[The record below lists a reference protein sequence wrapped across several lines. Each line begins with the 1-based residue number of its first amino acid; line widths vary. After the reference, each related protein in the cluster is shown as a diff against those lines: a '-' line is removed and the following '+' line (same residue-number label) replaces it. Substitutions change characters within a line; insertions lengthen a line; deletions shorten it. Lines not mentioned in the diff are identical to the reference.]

1 MDQLKYALGIGGLF
15 SFYGIVGILVW
26 LVGDQY
32 GYGWTERIVIILLVL
47 ITLPIALV
55 IGFIVSR
62 RRKKKELQAE
72 TKAEVK
78 PLENEP
84 AKASSPAGNNDDL
97 TKSAEEVIQ
106 FLKSSNLGNGGKDAI
121 YSLPWYLVMGTPKSG
136 KSSLVLG
143 SNLDFQNLPSQRQT
157 ELKFLRP
164 TRNVDWRVTS
174 EAVFLDTA
182 GRFQTE
188 GVDGD
193 EWNSLLEIIKKFR
206 PNRPLDGVLM
216 TVSAEKILH
225 SDERQ
230 IEEQAKILRTR
241 LDEASQR
248 LKTRFPVYI
257 VFTHADAI
265 EGFRD
270 SFSNSKQ
277 EDKSLVWGAT
287 IPLEKSDN
295 AQSLFDGEYELLQDS
310 VLKRRLMRLSSPFQ
324 PARQLRIFN
333 FPLHFGSA
341 RRKLGAFISTLFR
354 PNPFSES
361 PFLRGFYF
369 TAVPVNRQ
377 QVDMTKT
384 LANIPQ
390 TVGKTYFTERLF
402 RDVVLR
408 DKDLVK
414 TFQQQKQ
421 KPPIWGWIFTVFAA
435 LIVFSLLAL
444 AGISLYKNKQILAE
458 AEQKGGAVLT
468 IVKANRDQNPLGKDA
483 GKTRDEINAINDL
496 RDLLVRLDDNERN
509 GAPIYMRFGLYS
521 GNRIYKSAL
530 LPVYFNAVEKR
541 FKEPV
546 VKKLEDDLRKFDA
559 SQITGTPEQQEVI
572 LGKHYDLLKAYLM
585 LSGGE
590 YKDTDGNLKNYKEK
604 ADPTTLKNALKDY
617 WQTESK
623 TPSGMDL
630 IALEQLDFWAKQVD
644 RDESPANFPR
654 IKLDENLVN
663 NTRVK
668 LKEFPPVFRYYQ
680 RKISEI
686 SKETE
691 EKHSTISA
699 DRILAN
705 AGAEASFL
713 QSSVTV
719 PSAYTIEG
727 YQLMKKAISEADQE
741 LSKDDWV
748 MGELGKNGNVQT
760 TDSAKLQSRYFR
772 DYADSWKAFIKSV
785 NVIPYKDKTIADN
798 ALLAFSSANS
808 PMEILLKEVA
818 RQTKLSAKP
827 EPDGWIE
834 WLWSFL
840 PSSDKSDKEPVTDVE
855 KEFDPLYAFL
865 GDKDAKNTQ
874 VEKYRTSI
882 GQVSN
887 KFGGFRP
894 DELKTISQDLARN
907 DDKNFPQLRRA
918 ENDIRSQLGV
928 FNSTSTGQEIAD
940 LLKEPLGNLQILLG
954 ADVKS
959 QVAKNWK
966 EQIFPKAQEIEK
978 GFPFDSSQTESDLT
992 KLSAFLNPANGTLSD
1007 FFNKNLKVYFDG
1019 EPGQFKLKE
1028 GSQIKFSQEFVT
1040 YLNNAFRL
1048 RRALYGESGASPKYE
1063 YEFKLLNVK
1072 DSIIE
1077 VSIDGQKLN
1086 SEGTASTKLT
1096 FPAGSGAETGVF
1108 MQFGSTSSTVQTAPA
1123 SNSSANTNASNV
1135 NSSSS
1140 TNVPVSKFLQGNNSS
1155 SSEPLKFPGNWG
1167 LFRFVAAGS
1176 PNRQAGGEYLLNYK
1190 FAGKTVNATVKPSGE
1205 DLFDRNIFSALK
1217 APENILA
1224 Q

>member
-1 MDQLKYALGIGGLF
+1 MSWQADQLKYAFGLGGLF
-15 SFYGIVGILVW
+15 SFYGIVGLLVW

-32 GYGWTERIVIILLVL
+32 GYGWTERIIIILLVL

-55 IGFIVSR
+55 IGYFATR
-62 RRKKKELQAE
+62 RSKKKERQAE
-72 TKAEVK
+72 AKAEEK
-78 PLENEP
+78 TPETEP
-84 AKASSPAGNNDDL
+84 AKSAAVPTGNNDDL
-97 TKSAEEVIQ
+97 TKGAEETVQ
-106 FLKSSNLGNGGKDAI
+106 FLKSSNLGGNGKEAV

-143 SNLDFQNLPSQRQT
+143 SSLDFQNLPSQRQS
-157 ELKFLRP
+157 ELKFIRP
-164 TRNVDWRVTS
+164 TRSVDWRVTS

-188 GVDGD
+188 GVDGE
-193 EWNSLLEIIKKFR
+193 EWNSLLETIKKHR

-216 TVSAEKILH
+216 TVSAERILH
-225 SDERQ
+225 SDERE

-248 LKTRFPVYI
+248 LKTRFPVYL

-277 EDKSLVWGAT
+277 EDKTLVWGAT

-295 AQSLFDGEYELLQDS
+295 AQSLFDGEYELLQNS
-310 VLKRRLMRLSSPFQ
+310 VMKRRLMRLSAPFP

-333 FPLHFGSA
+333 FPLHFGAA
-341 RRKLGAFISTLFR
+341 RRKLGAFVSTLFR

-377 QVDMTKT
+377 KVDINKT

-390 TVGKTYFTERLF
+390 TVGKTYFTEKFF

-408 DKDLVK
+408 DKDLVR

-421 KPPIWGWIFTVFAA
+421 KPPIWGWLFTIFAA

-444 AGISLYKNKQILAE
+444 AGISLYYNKQMLAE

-468 IVKANRDQNPLGKDA
+468 IVKANRDRNPLEKQEPE
-483 GKTRDEINAINDL
+483 TRDEINAIENL
-496 RDLLVRLDDNERN
+496 RELLVRLDENERE
-509 GAPIYMRFGLYS
+509 GAPVYMRLGLYS
-521 GNRIYKSAL
+521 GDRIYKSAL
-530 LPVYFNAVEKR
+530 LPIYFNAVEKR

-546 VKKLEDDLRKFDA
+546 VRKLEEDLRKFNA
-559 SQITGTPEQQEVI
+559 SQITGTDEEKEKI

-590 YKDTDGNLKNYKEK
+590 YKDKDGNLKNYKEK
-604 ADPTTLKNALKDY
+604 ADPTTIKNALQDY
-617 WQTESK
+617 WKAESK
-623 TPSGMDL
+623 VPSGL
-630 IALEQLDFWAKQVD
+630 ELTALEQLDFWAKQVD

-691 EKHSTISA
+691 EKHGTMSA

-705 AGAEASFL
+705 AGADASFV
-713 QSSVTV
+713 QSTVTV
-719 PSAYTIEG
+719 PSAYTVEG
-727 YQLMKKAISEADQE
+727 YQLMKKAISDADQE

-748 MGELGKNGNVQT
+748 MGEQSNTGNVQT
-760 TDSAKLQSRYFR
+760 TDSSRLQSRYFR
-772 DYADSWKAFIKSV
+772 DYADNWKAFVKSL
-785 NVIPYKDKTIADN
+785 NVVPYKEKTTADN
-798 ALLAFSSANS
+798 ALQIFSSANS
-808 PMEILLKEVA
+808 PIEVLLKEVA

-840 PSSDKSDKEPVTDVE
+840 PSSGGDEKEPITDVE
-855 KEFDPLYAFL
+855 KEFNPLYTFL
-865 GDKDAKNTQ
+865 GEKDAKNTP
-874 VEKYRTSI
+874 VEKYRTAI

-894 DELKTISQDLARN
+894 DELKKISQDLARN
-907 DDKNFPQLRRA
+907 DDKEFPQLRRA
-918 ENDIRSQLGV
+918 ENDIRSLLGI
-928 FNSTSTGQEIAD
+928 FNETSTGQEIAD
-940 LLKEPLGNLQILLG
+940 FLKEPLGNLQVLLG

-959 QVAKNWK
+959 QLAKNWK
-966 EQIFPKAQEIEK
+966 EQIFPNAKEIEK
-978 GFPFDSSQTESDLT
+978 GFPFEDGQTEADLT
-992 KLSAFLNPANGTLSD
+992 KLTAFLNSANGSLSE
-1007 FFNKNLKVYFDG
+1007 FFNKNLKIYFDG
-1019 EPGQFKLKE
+1019 EPGQLKLKE
-1028 GSQIKFSQEFVT
+1028 SSPVKFNQEFVT

-1063 YEFKLLNVK
+1063 YEFRLLNVK

-1108 MQFGSTSSTVQTAPA
+1108 MQFGSTSGTVSTAPPV
-1123 SNSSANTNASNV
+1123 SANTSSSNV
-1135 NSSSS
+1135 NSSTTTSRSS
-1140 TNVPVSKFLQGNNSS
+1140 QNTG

-1176 PNRQAGGEYLLNYK
+1176 PNKQASGEYLLTYK
-1190 FAGKTVNATVKPSGE
+1190 FGGKTVNATVKPSGE
-1205 DLFDRNIFSALK
+1205 DLFDKERTIFTALK

>member
-1 MDQLKYALGIGGLF
+1 MSWQVDQLKYAFGIGGLF
-15 SFYGIVGILVW
+15 SFYGIVGLLVW

-32 GYGWTERIVIILLVL
+32 GYGWTERIIIILLVL

-55 IGFIVSR
+55 IGFLVSR
-62 RRKKKELQAE
+62 RRKKKEAQAE
-72 TKAEVK
+72 TNAEVK
-78 PLENEP
+78 SPEGEP
-84 AKASSPAGNNDDL
+84 QKVAAPAGNNDDL
-97 TKSAEEVIQ
+97 TKSAEEVVQ
-106 FLKSSNLGNGGKDAI
+106 FLKSSNLGEGGKDAV

-193 EWNSLLEIIKKFR
+193 EWNSLLETIKKNR

-216 TVSAEKILH
+216 TVSAERILH
-225 SDERQ
+225 SDERE

-248 LKTRFPVYI
+248 LKTRFPVYL

-277 EDKSLVWGAT
+277 EDKTLVWGAT

-295 AQSLFDGEYELLQDS
+295 AQSLFDGEYELLQNS
-310 VLKRRLMRLSSPFQ
+310 VMKRRLMRLSSPFP

-341 RRKLGAFISTLFR
+341 RRKLGAFVSTLFR

-377 QVDMTKT
+377 KVDANKT

-390 TVGKTYFTERLF
+390 TVGKTYFTEKFF

-421 KPPIWGWIFTVFAA
+421 KPPIWGWLLTVFAA
-435 LIVFSLLAL
+435 ILVFSLLTL
-444 AGISLYKNKQILAE
+444 AGISLYKNKQMLAE
-458 AEQKGGAVLT
+458 AEQKGDAVLT
-468 IVKANRDQNPLGKDA
+468 IVKANRDRNPLEKDA
-483 GKTRDEINAINDL
+483 DGTRNEINAIDDL
-496 RDLLVRLDDNERN
+496 RGLLVRLDDNERN

-521 GNRIYKSAL
+521 GDRIYKSAL
-530 LPVYFNAVEKR
+530 LPIYFNAVEKR

-546 VKKLEDDLRKFDA
+546 IKKLEDDLRKFNA
-559 SQITGTPEQQEVI
+559 SQITGTPEQQEEI

-585 LSGGE
+585 LSGE
-590 YKDTDGNLKNYKEK
+590 YKDK

-623 TPSGMDL
+623 TPSGLEL

-663 NTRVK
+663 TTRVK

-691 EKHSTISA
+691 EKHGTMSA

-705 AGAEASFL
+705 AGADASFL

-719 PSAYTIEG
+719 PSAYTVEG

-748 MGELGKNGNVQT
+748 MGEQGKTGNVQT

-772 DYADSWKAFIKSV
+772 DYADNWKAFVKSV
-785 NVIPYKDKTIADN
+785 NVAPYKEKTTADN
-798 ALLAFSSANS
+798 ALQLFSSKNS

-818 RQTKLSAKP
+818 RQTRLSAKP

-840 PSSDKSDKEPVTDVE
+840 PSSGGDEKEPITDVE
-855 KEFDPLYAFL
+855 KEFNPLYTFL
-865 GDKDAKNTQ
+865 GEKDAKNTP
-874 VEKYRTSI
+874 VEKYQTSI

-894 DELKTISQDLARN
+894 DELKKISQDLARN
-907 DDKNFPQLRRA
+907 DDKEFPQLRRA
-918 ENDIRSQLGV
+918 ENDIRSLLGI
-928 FNSTSTGQEIAD
+928 FNETSTGQEIAD
-940 LLKEPLGNLQILLG
+940 LLKEPLGNLQVLLG

-978 GFPFDSSQTESDLT
+978 GFPFENGQTEADLT
-992 KLSAFLNPANGTLSD
+992 KLTAFLNPANGTLSD
-1007 FFNKNLKVYFDG
+1007 FFNKNLKIYFDG
-1019 EPGQFKLKE
+1019 EPGQLKVKE
-1028 GSQIKFSQEFVT
+1028 SSPIKFNQEFVG

-1063 YEFKLLNVK
+1063 YEFRLLNVK

-1108 MQFGSTSSTVQTAPA
+1108 MQFGSTSGTVSTAPPG
-1123 SNSSANTNASNV
+1123 SANTSSSNV
-1135 NSSSS
+1135 NSSSNSS
-1140 TNVPVSKFLQGNNSS
+1140 TTSRFLQGNNN

-1167 LFRFVAAGS
+1167 LFKFVAAGS
-1176 PNRQAGGEYLLNYK
+1176 PNKQGSGEYLLKYK
-1190 FAGKTVNATVKPSGE
+1190 FGGKTVNATVKPAGE
-1205 DLFDRNIFSALK
+1205 DLFERSIFSDLE

>member
-1 MDQLKYALGIGGLF
+1 MAWQIDQLKYAFGLGGLF
-15 SFYGIVGILVW
+15 SFYGIVGLLVW
-26 LVGDQY
+26 LLGDKY
-32 GYGWTERIVIILLVL
+32 GYGTTERIVIILVVL
-47 ITLPIALV
+47 LTLPIALV
-55 IGFIVSR
+55 IGYLATR
-62 RRKKKELQAE
+62 RRKKDESPTEQ
-72 TKAEVK
+72 KAEISNSA
-78 PLENEP
+78 NEP
-84 AKASSPAGNNDDL
+84 AKISAPAGNNDDL
-97 TKSAEEVIQ
+97 TKGAEETVQ
-106 FLKSSNLGNGGKDAI
+106 FLKSSNLGGKDAV

-143 SNLDFQNLPSQRQT
+143 SNLDFQNLPSQRQS

-188 GVDGD
+188 GADAGD
-193 EWNSLLEIIKKFR
+193 WNALLETIKKYR

-216 TVSAEKILH
+216 TVSAERVLH
-225 SDERQ
+225 ADERA

-248 LKTRFPVYI
+248 LKTRFPVYL

-277 EDKSLVWGAT
+277 EDKNFVWGAT

-295 AQSLFDGEYELLQDS
+295 AQSLFDGEYELLQNS

-341 RRKLGAFISTLFR
+341 RRKLGAFVSTLFR

-377 QVDMTKT
+377 QVDTTKT

-390 TVGKTYFTERLF
+390 TVGKTYFTEKLF

-421 KPPIWGWIFTVFAA
+421 KPPIWGWLLTILGAFIVFA
-435 LIVFSLLAL
+435 LLAL
-444 AGISLYKNKQILAE
+444 AGISLYKNKQMLAE
-458 AEQKGGAVLT
+458 AESKGDAVLT
-468 IVKANRDQNPLGKDA
+468 IAKANKDRNPLEKNADD
-483 GKTRDEINAINDL
+483 TRTEINAIDDL
-496 RDLLVRLDDNERN
+496 RELLVKLDDNERN
-509 GAPIYMRFGLYS
+509 GAPFYMRFGLYS

-546 VKKLEDDLRKFDA
+546 VEKLKADLQKFNA
-559 SQITGTPEQQEVI
+559 GQITGTPEQQEAI
-572 LGKHYDLLKAYLM
+572 LGKHYDLLKTYLM
-585 LSGGE
+585 LSGEFKG
-590 YKDTDGNLKNYKEK
+590 K
-604 ADPTTLKNALKDY
+604 ADPTTIKNTLKDY

-623 TPSGMDL
+623 TPSGMEL

-686 SKETE
+686 SKSVE
-691 EKHSTISA
+691 EEHGTMSA

-705 AGAEASFL
+705 AGADASLL
-713 QSSVTV
+713 QSTVTV
-719 PSAYTIEG
+719 PSAYTAEG

-748 MGELGKNGNVQT
+748 MGQQAATGNVQT

-772 DYADSWKAFIKSV
+772 DYADSWKAFVKSV
-785 NVIPYKDKTIADN
+785 NVAPYKDKATADN
-798 ALLAFSSANS
+798 ALQLFSSKNS

-818 RQTKLSAKP
+818 RQTRLSAKP

-840 PSSDKSDKEPVTDVE
+840 PSSDKGDKEPITDVE
-855 KEFDPLYAFL
+855 KEFNPLYAFL
-865 GDKDAKNTQ
+865 GEKDAKNTP
-874 VEKYRTSI
+874 VEKYQTSI

-918 ENDIRSQLGV
+918 ENDIRGLLGI
-928 FNSTSTGQEIAD
+928 FNETSTGQEIAD
-940 LLKEPLGNLQILLG
+940 LLKKPLGNLQVLLG

-978 GFPFDSSQTESDLT
+978 GFPFQDGQTESDLT
-992 KLSAFLNPANGTLSD
+992 KLTAFLNPANGTLSD
-1007 FFNKNLKVYFDG
+1007 FFNKNLKIYFDG
-1019 EPGQFKLKE
+1019 DPGQLKLKE
-1028 GSQIKFSQEFVT
+1028 GSQIKFNQEFVT

-1063 YEFKLLNVK
+1063 YEFRLLNVK

-1086 SEGTASTKLT
+1086 SEGTASSKLT

-1108 MQFGSTSSTVQTAPA
+1108 MQFATTSGTVQTSPSAA
-1123 SNSSANTNASNV
+1123 NSSANTNASNV
-1135 NSSSS
+1135 SNPGNNSNANSA
-1140 TNVPVSKFLQGNNSS
+1140 PVRNFLQGNNSS
-1155 SSEPLKFPGNWG
+1155 SNSEPLKFPGNWG
-1167 LFRFVAAGS
+1167 LFRFVAAGV
-1176 PNRQAGGEYLLNYK
+1176 PNKQAGGEYLLNYK
-1190 FAGKTVNATVKPSGE
+1190 FGGKTVNATVKPSGE
-1205 DLFDRNIFSALK
+1205 DLFNRNIFSALK

>member
-1 MDQLKYALGIGGLF
+1 MASWHVDQLKYAFGLGGLL
-15 SFYGIVGILVW
+15 SFYGIVSLLVW
-26 LVGDQY
+26 LVGDKY
-32 GYGWTERIVIILLVL
+32 GYGATEKIIIILLVL
-47 ITLPIALV
+47 LTLPIALV
-55 IGFIVSR
+55 IGFLATR
-62 RRKKKELQAE
+62 RRKKSELPAE
-72 TKAEVK
+72 AKAEVSATS
-78 PLENEP
+78 NEP
-84 AKASSPAGNNDDL
+84 AKVSTPTGSYDDL
-97 TKSAEEVIQ
+97 TKGAEETVQ
-106 FLKSSNLGNGGKDAI
+106 FLKTSNLGEGGKDAV

-136 KSSLVLG
+136 KSSLVLS
-143 SNLDFQNLPSQRQT
+143 SNLDFQNLPSQRQS
-157 ELKFLRP
+157 EQKFVRP

-188 GVDGD
+188 GADGD
-193 EWNSLLEIIKKFR
+193 EWNSLLETVKKYR
-206 PNRPLDGVLM
+206 PARPLDGVLI
-216 TVSAEKILH
+216 TVSAERILH
-225 SDERQ
+225 SDERA

-248 LKTRFPVYI
+248 LKIRFPVYL

-277 EDKSLVWGAT
+277 EDKTLVWGAT

-295 AQSLFDGEYELLQDS
+295 AQAQFDGEYELLQNS
-310 VLKRRLMRLSSPFQ
+310 IMKRRLMRLSSPFQ
-324 PARQLRIFN
+324 AARQLRIFN
-333 FPLHFGSA
+333 FPLHFSA
-341 RRKLGAFISTLFR
+341 GRRKLGAFVSTLFR

-377 QVDMTKT
+377 PVDANKT

-390 TVGKTYFTERLF
+390 TVGKTYFTERFF

-414 TFQQQKQ
+414 TFQKQKQ
-421 KPPIWGWIFTVFAA
+421 KPPIWGWLFTIFGA

-444 AGISLYKNKQILAE
+444 AGFSLFKNKQMLAE
-458 AEQKGGAVLT
+458 AEQKGDAVLT
-468 IVKANRDQNPLGKDA
+468 IVRANKDRNPLEKNADD
-483 GKTRDEINAINDL
+483 TRNEINAINDL
-496 RDLLVRLDDNERN
+496 RELLVRLDDNERN
-509 GAPIYMRFGLYS
+509 GAPFYMRFGLYS

-530 LPVYFNAVEKR
+530 LPIYFNAVEKR

-546 VKKLEDDLRKFDA
+546 VEKLKADLQKFNA
-559 SQITGTPEQQEVI
+559 SQITGTPEQQEEI
-572 LGKHYDLLKAYLM
+572 LGKHYDLLKTYLM
-585 LSGGE
+585 LSGE
-590 YKDTDGNLKNYKEK
+590 YKDK
-604 ADPTTLKNALKDY
+604 ADPTTIKNALKEY
-617 WQTESK
+617 WKTESK
-623 TPSGMDL
+623 VPQGMDL

-644 RDESPANFPR
+644 RDESPATFPR

-663 NTRVK
+663 TTRVK

-691 EKHSTISA
+691 EKHGTMSA

-705 AGAEASFL
+705 VGADSTFIK
-713 QSSVTV
+713 STVTV
-719 PSAYTIEG
+719 PSAYTLEG

-748 MGELGKNGNVQT
+748 MGEQGKNVNVQT

-772 DYADSWKAFIKSV
+772 DYADNWKAFVKSI
-785 NVIPYKDKTIADN
+785 NVPPYKDKASADN
-798 ALLAFSSANS
+798 ALQLFSSKNS
-808 PMEILLKEVA
+808 PMEILLKEIA

-827 EPDGWIE
+827 EPNGWIE
-834 WLWSFL
+834 WFLSFL
-840 PSSDKSDKEPVTDVE
+840 PSSGSDQKEPLTDVE
-855 KEFDPLYAFL
+855 KEFNPLYTFI
-865 GDKDAKNTQ
+865 GEKDAKNTP
-874 VEKYRTSI
+874 VEKYQTAI

-894 DELKTISQDLARN
+894 DELKTISQELARN

-918 ENDIRSQLGV
+918 ENDIRSQLGL
-928 FNSTSTGQEIAD
+928 FNETSTGQEIAD
-940 LLKEPLGNLQILLG
+940 LLKEPLGNLQVLLG

-959 QVAKNWK
+959 QIAKNWK
-966 EQIFPKAQEIEK
+966 EQIFPNAKEIEK
-978 GFPFDSSQTESDLT
+978 GFPFENGQNESDLT
-992 KLSAFLNPANGTLSD
+992 KLTAFLNAGNGTLTD

-1019 EPGQFKLKE
+1019 EPGQLKLKE
-1028 GSQIKFSQEFVT
+1028 GSSVKFNQEFIT

-1063 YEFKLLNVK
+1063 YEFRLLNVK

-1086 SEGTASTKLT
+1086 SEGTASSKLI

-1108 MQFGSTSSTVQTAPA
+1108 MQFGSTSGTIQTSPA
-1123 SNSSANTNASNV
+1123 TNSSANPNQTPVNNPG

-1140 TNVPVSKFLQGNNSS
+1140 NSTPASRFLQNGNNSS
-1155 SSEPLKFPGNWG
+1155 TNSEPLKFPGNWG

-1176 PNRQAGGEYLLNYK
+1176 PSKQPTGEYSLKYN
-1190 FAGKTVNATVKPSGE
+1190 FGGKTVNATVKPSGE
-1205 DLFDRNIFSALK
+1205 DLFDRSIFSVLK
-1217 APENILA
+1217 APENILE

>member
-1 MDQLKYALGIGGLF
+1 MASWQVDQLKYAFGLGGLF
-15 SFYGIVGILVW
+15 SFYGIVSLIVW
-26 LVGDQY
+26 LIGDKY
-32 GYGWTERIVIILLVL
+32 GYGTTERIVIILLVL
-47 ITLPIALV
+47 LTLPIALV
-55 IGFIVSR
+55 IGFVISR
-62 RRKKKELQAE
+62 RGKKKEQAAQAN
-72 TKAEVK
+72 AEIGA
-78 PLENEP
+78 PTNEP
-84 AKASSPAGNNDDL
+84 AKAATPSGSYDDL
-97 TKSAEEVIQ
+97 TKGAEETVQ
-106 FLKSSNLGNGGKDAI
+106 FLKTSNLGDGGKDAV

-136 KSSLVLG
+136 KSSLVLS
-143 SNLDFQNLPSQRQT
+143 SNLDFQNLPSQRQS

-188 GVDGD
+188 GADGD
-193 EWNSLLEIIKKFR
+193 EWNSLLETIKKHR
-206 PNRPLDGVLM
+206 PNRPLDGVVM
-216 TVSAEKILH
+216 TVSAERILH

-248 LKTRFPVYI
+248 LKIRFPVYL

-277 EDKSLVWGAT
+277 EDKTLVWGAT

-295 AQSLFDGEYELLQDS
+295 AQSLFDGEYELLQNS
-310 VLKRRLMRLSSPFQ
+310 IMKRRLMRLSSPFQ

-333 FPLHFGSA
+333 FPLHFTSA
-341 RRKLGAFISTLFR
+341 RRKLGAFVSTLFR

-377 QVDMTKT
+377 QVDTTKT

-421 KPPIWGWIFTVFAA
+421 KPPIWGWLFTVFGA
-435 LIVFSLLAL
+435 LIVFTLLAL
-444 AGISLYKNKQILAE
+444 AGFSLFKNKQMLAE
-458 AEQKGGAVLT
+458 SEQKGDAVLT
-468 IVKANRDQNPLGKDA
+468 IVKANRDRNPLEKNADD
-483 GKTRDEINAINDL
+483 TRNEINAIDDL
-496 RDLLVRLDDNERN
+496 RELLVRLDDNERN
-509 GAPIYMRFGLYS
+509 GAPFYMRFGLYS
-521 GNRIYKSAL
+521 GDRVYKSAL
-530 LPVYFNAVEKR
+530 LPIYFNAVEKR

-546 VKKLEDDLRKFDA
+546 VEKLKADLQKFNQ
-559 SQITGTPEQQEVI
+559 SQITGTPEQQEEI
-572 LGKHYDLLKAYLM
+572 LGKHYDLLKTYLM
-585 LSGGE
+585 LSGE
-590 YKDTDGNLKNYKEK
+590 YKDK
-604 ADPTTLKNALKDY
+604 ADPTTVKNALKDY
-617 WQTESK
+617 WKTESK

-663 NTRVK
+663 TTRVK

-691 EKHSTISA
+691 EKHGTMSA

-705 AGAEASFL
+705 AGANASL
-713 QSSVTV
+713 IQSTVTV
-719 PSAYTIEG
+719 SSAYTIEG

-748 MGELGKNGNVQT
+748 MGEQGKGGSVQT

-772 DYADSWKAFIKSV
+772 DYADSWKAFVKSA
-785 NVIPYKDKTIADN
+785 NVVAYKDKATADN
-798 ALLAFSSANS
+798 ALQLFSSKNS

-818 RQTKLSAKP
+818 RQTRLSAKP

-840 PSSDKSDKEPVTDVE
+840 PSSDGGEKQPLTDVE
-855 KEFDPLYAFL
+855 KEFNPLYTFL
-865 GDKDAKNTQ
+865 GEKDAKNTP
-874 VEKYRTSI
+874 VEKYQTSI

-894 DELKTISQDLARN
+894 DELKEISQELARN
-907 DDKNFPQLRRA
+907 DDKKFPQLRRA
-918 ENDIRSQLGV
+918 ENDIRSQLGL
-928 FNSTSTGQEIAD
+928 FNETATGQEIAD
-940 LLKEPLGNLQILLG
+940 LLKEPLGNLQVLLG

-959 QVAKNWK
+959 QIAKNWK
-966 EQIFPKAQEIEK
+966 EQIFPNAKEIEK
-978 GFPFDSSQTESDLT
+978 GFPFENGQNESDLT
-992 KLSAFLNPANGTLSD
+992 KLTAFLNAGNGTLTD

-1019 EPGQFKLKE
+1019 EPGQLKLKE
-1028 GSQIKFSQEFVT
+1028 GSPVKFNQEFIG

-1063 YEFKLLNVK
+1063 YEFRLLNVK

-1096 FPAGSGAETGVF
+1096 FPAGAGAETGVF
-1108 MQFGSTSSTVQTAPA
+1108 MQFGSTSGTVPTAPA
-1123 SNSSANTNASNV
+1123 TNSANTTAPPVNNPSNSQ
-1135 NSSSS
+1135 SSNTAPTSRFLQSGNNQS
-1140 TNVPVSKFLQGNNSS
+1140 TN
-1155 SSEPLKFPGNWG
+1155 SEPLKFPGNWG
-1167 LFRFVAAGS
+1167 LFKFVAAGS
-1176 PNRQAGGEYLLNYK
+1176 PSKQPGGEYLLTYK
-1190 FAGKTVNATVKPSGE
+1190 FGGKTVSATVKPAGE
-1205 DLFDRNIFSALK
+1205 DLFDRSIFSALK
-1217 APENILA
+1217 APENILE

>member
-1 MDQLKYALGIGGLF
+1 MASWQVEQLKYAFGLGGLF
-15 SFYGIVGILVW
+15 SFYGIVALLVW
-26 LVGDQY
+26 LVGDKY
-32 GYGWTERIVIILLVL
+32 GYGWTERIIIILLVL

-55 IGFIVSR
+55 IGFLASR
-62 RRKKKELQAE
+62 RRKKKQQQAE
-72 TKAEVK
+72 AKAEEK
-78 PLENEP
+78 TPETEP
-84 AKASSPAGNNDDL
+84 AKPAAPTGGYDDL
-97 TKSAEEVIQ
+97 TKGAEETVQ
-106 FLKSSNLGNGGKDAI
+106 FLKSSNLGVGGKDAV

-143 SNLDFQNLPSQRQT
+143 SNLDFQNLPSQRQS
-157 ELKFLRP
+157 ELKFIRP
-164 TRNVDWRVTS
+164 TRNVDWRVTG

-193 EWNSLLEIIKKFR
+193 EWNTLLETIKKYR

-216 TVSAEKILH
+216 TVSAERVLH
-225 SDERQ
+225 SDERE

-248 LKTRFPVYI
+248 LKTRFPVYL

-277 EDKSLVWGAT
+277 EDKTLVWGAT
-287 IPLEKSDN
+287 IPLDKSDN
-295 AQSLFDGEYELLQDS
+295 AQALFDGEYELLQGS
-310 VLKRRLMRLSSPFQ
+310 IMKRRLMRLSSPFP

-333 FPLHFGSA
+333 FPLHFGAA
-341 RRKLGAFISTLFR
+341 RRKLGTFVSTLFR

-377 QVDMTKT
+377 KVDMNKT

-390 TVGKTYFTERLF
+390 TVGKTYFTEKFF
-402 RDVVLR
+402 RDVILR

-414 TFQQQKQ
+414 TFQQHKQ
-421 KPPIWGWIFTVFAA
+421 KPPIWSWLFTIFAGLVVFA
-435 LIVFSLLAL
+435 LLAL
-444 AGISLYKNKQILAE
+444 AGVSLYKNKQMLDDAVE
-458 AEQKGGAVLT
+458 RGGAVLT
-468 IVKANRDQNPLGKDA
+468 IVKANRDRNPLEKNVDE
-483 GKTRDEINAINDL
+483 TRSEVNAIDDL
-496 RDLLVRLDDNERN
+496 RELLVRLDDNERN

-521 GNRIYKSAL
+521 GDHIYKTAL
-530 LPVYFNAVEKR
+530 LPIYFNAVEKR

-546 VKKLEDDLRKFDA
+546 VEKLKTDLQKFNA
-559 SQITGTPEQQEVI
+559 SQLTGTDEEKEKV
-572 LGKHYDLLKAYLM
+572 LGKHYDLLKTYLM

-590 YKDTDGNLKNYKEK
+590 YKDKDGTVKKYKDK
-604 ADPTTLKNALKDY
+604 ADPGTIKDTLKDY

-623 TPSGMDL
+623 APPGMEA

-644 RDESPANFPR
+644 RDESSANFPR
-654 IKLDENLVN
+654 IRLDDELVKATREKL
-663 NTRVK
+663 R
-668 LKEFPPVFRYYQ
+668 EFPPVFRYYQ

-686 SKETE
+686 SKEVE
-691 EKHSTISA
+691 EKHGTMSA

-705 AGAEASFL
+705 VGADASFL
-713 QSSVTV
+713 QSTVTV
-719 PSAYTIEG
+719 KSAYTVEG

-748 MGELGKNGNVQT
+748 MGELGNTGNVQT
-760 TDSAKLQSRYFR
+760 TDSSKLQSRYFR
-772 DYADSWKAFIKSV
+772 DYADSWKAFVRSL
-785 NVIPYKDKTIADN
+785 NVAPYKDKTAADN
-798 ALLAFSSANS
+798 ALQIFSSANS
-808 PMEILLKEVA
+808 PIEILLKEVA
-818 RQTKLSAKP
+818 RQTRLSAKP
-827 EPDGWIE
+827 EPEGWIE
-834 WLWSFL
+834 WFWSFL
-840 PSSDKSDKEPVTDVE
+840 PSSGGNEKEPLTDVE
-855 KEFDPLYAFL
+855 KEFNPLYTFL
-865 GDKDAKNTQ
+865 GEKDAKNTP
-874 VEKYRTSI
+874 VEKYRAAI

-894 DELKTISQDLARN
+894 DELKKISQDLARN
-907 DDKNFPQLRRA
+907 DDKEFPQLRRA
-918 ENDIRSQLGV
+918 ENDIRGLLGI
-928 FNSTSTGQEIAD
+928 FNETSTGQEIAD
-940 LLKEPLGNLQILLG
+940 FLKEPLGNLQVLLG

-978 GFPFDSSQTESDLT
+978 GFPFEDGQAEADLT
-992 KLSAFLNPANGTLSD
+992 KLTTFLNPSNGTLSE
-1007 FFNKNLKVYFDG
+1007 FFNKNLKIYFDG
-1019 EPGQFKLKE
+1019 EPGQLKVKE
-1028 GSQIKFSQEFVT
+1028 SSQIKFNQEFVT

-1063 YEFKLLNVK
+1063 YEFRLLNVK

-1077 VSIDGQKLN
+1077 VAIDGQKLN

-1108 MQFGSTSSTVQTAPA
+1108 MQFASTSGTISTA
-1123 SNSSANTNASNV
+1123 SGTSSANTSPTSV
-1135 NSSSS
+1135 NSSTTNRSS
-1140 TNVPVSKFLQGNNSS
+1140 QNTG

-1176 PNRQAGGEYLLNYK
+1176 PNKQPGGEYLLTYK
-1190 FAGKTVNATVKPSGE
+1190 FGGKTVNATVKPSGE
-1205 DLFDRNIFSALK
+1205 DLFDRSIFSVLK

>member
-1 MDQLKYALGIGGLF
+1 MSSWQVDQLKYAFGLGGLF
-15 SFYGIVGILVW
+15 SFYGIVSLIVW
-26 LVGDQY
+26 LAGDKY
-32 GYGWTERIVIILLVL
+32 GYGMTERIVVVLLVL
-47 ITLPIALV
+47 LTLPIALV
-55 IGFIVSR
+55 IGFVAMR
-62 RRKKKELQAE
+62 RRKKKEQQSVE

-78 PLENEP
+78 TPEGEP
-84 AKASSPAGNNDDL
+84 AKNVAPPTGNYDDL
-97 TKSAEEVIQ
+97 TKSAEETVQ
-106 FLKSSNLGNGGKDAI
+106 FLKSSNLGDGGKDAV

-193 EWNSLLEIIKKFR
+193 EWNLLLETIKKYR

-216 TVSAEKILH
+216 TVSAERVLH
-225 SDERQ
+225 ADERE

-248 LKTRFPVYI
+248 LKTRFPVYL

-277 EDKSLVWGAT
+277 EDKKFVWGAT

-295 AQSLFDGEYELLQDS
+295 AQTLFDGEYELLQNS
-310 VLKRRLMRLSSPFQ
+310 IMKRRLMRLSSPF
-324 PARQLRIFN
+324 PPNRQLRIFN

-341 RRKLGAFISTLFR
+341 RRKLGAFVSTLFR

-377 QVDMTKT
+377 AVDMNKT

-390 TVGKTYFTERLF
+390 TVGKTYFTEKFF

-414 TFQQQKQ
+414 TFQQQKR
-421 KPPIWGWIFTVFAA
+421 KPPIWGWLLTVFAA
-435 LIVFSLLAL
+435 LVVFSLLAL
-444 AGISLYKNKQILAE
+444 AGVSLYKNRQILDE
-458 AEQKGGAVLT
+458 SKEKGGSVLT
-468 IVKANRDQNPLGKDA
+468 IVRANKNRNPLEKNADE
-483 GKTRDEINAINDL
+483 TRNEMNAIDDL
-496 RDLLVRLDDNERN
+496 RELLVRLDDYERN
-509 GAPIYMRFGLYS
+509 GAPVYMRFGLYS

-530 LPVYFNAVEKR
+530 LPIYFNAVEKR

-546 VKKLEDDLRKFDA
+546 IKKLEDDLRKFNA
-559 SQITGTPEQQEVI
+559 AQVTGTDEQKEEI
-572 LGKHYDLLKAYLM
+572 LGKHYDLLKTYLM
-585 LSGGE
+585 LSGE
-590 YKDTDGNLKNYKEK
+590 YKDK
-604 ADPTTLKNALKDY
+604 ADPTTIKNTLKDY
-617 WQTESK
+617 WKSESK
-623 TPSGMDL
+623 VPSGL
-630 IALEQLDFWAKQVD
+630 ELTALEQLDFWAKQVD

-663 NTRVK
+663 TTRVK

-691 EKHSTISA
+691 EKHGTMSA

-705 AGAEASFL
+705 AGANASYV

-748 MGELGKNGNVQT
+748 MGEQGKNGNVQT

-772 DYADSWKAFIKSV
+772 DYADNWKAFVKSV
-785 NVIPYKDKTIADN
+785 NVAPYKDKTLADN
-798 ALLAFSSANS
+798 ALQLFSSANS

-827 EPDGWIE
+827 EPDGWIG

-840 PSSDKSDKEPVTDVE
+840 PSSGSTEKEPVTDVE
-855 KEFDPLYAFL
+855 KEFNPLYAFL
-865 GDKDAKNTQ
+865 GEKDAKNTP

-894 DELKTISQDLARN
+894 DELKSISQDLARN

-918 ENDIRSQLGV
+918 ENDIRSLLGI
-928 FNSTSTGQEIAD
+928 FNETSTGQEIAD
-940 LLKEPLGNLQILLG
+940 LLKEPLGNLQVLLG

-959 QVAKNWK
+959 QIAKNWK
-966 EQIFPKAQEIEK
+966 EQIFSKAQEIEK
-978 GFPFDSSQTESDLT
+978 GFPFENGQTESDLT

-1007 FFNKNLKVYFDG
+1007 YYNKNLKVYFDG
-1019 EPGQFKLKE
+1019 EPGQLKLKE
-1028 GSQIKFSQEFVT
+1028 ASPVKFNQAFVT
-1040 YLNNAFRL
+1040 YLNNTFRL

-1063 YEFKLLNVK
+1063 YEFRLLNVK

-1108 MQFGSTSSTVQTAPA
+1108 MQFASTSSSSSVSTSTAPT
-1123 SNSSANTNASNV
+1123 SSANTNSSSV
-1135 NSSSS
+1135 NSSTTPNKTSPS
-1140 TNVPVSKFLQGNNSS
+1140 TS

-1167 LFRFVAAGS
+1167 LFRFVEAGS
-1176 PNRQAGGEYLLNYK
+1176 LNKQGGGEYLLIYK
-1190 FAGKTVNATVKPSGE
+1190 FNGKTVNATVKPAGE
-1205 DLFDRNIFSALK
+1205 DLFDRSIFTNVK
-1217 APENILA
+1217 APENILE